1 MGLVAEEGI
10 RLDRIDAIRVV
21 AEHSGE
27 GTNAD
32 LSQLCRTEDTRI
44 FIEEPVSCPDV
55 GEGDAKNAS
64 KRCSQEGVG

>member
-10 RLDRIDAIRVV
+10 RVNRIYAIRVV
-21 AEHSGE
+21 TEHSGE

-44 FIEEPVSCPDV
+44 FIEPVSYADV
-55 GEGDAKNAS
+55 GEGDAKYAT

>member
-1 MGLVAEEGI
+1 MP
-10 RLDRIDAIRVV
+10 LDRIDAVRVV

-55 GEGDAKNAS
+55 EESDAKNATE
-64 KRCSQEGVG
+64 RRSQERVG